1 MPSSSIRF
9 LEIAQEPSF
18 CCLNNGYPD
27 ASLLT
32 GVYAFQSIEFTD
44 ASQLVSIG
52 EATQT
57 EVNDTNASWGKLAP
71 EADLDGHGDPMVG
84 GSLSFDV
91 YLRSTGGAA
100 TGADYGVKKLLQ
112 TRLLSYDRH
121 TQLNV
126 DAPSDISSVSSS
138 GFVTS
143 DHAEF
148 ASDPVA
154 IVKNDNEQSLPLY
167 ITSSDNTNTEPYV
180 WDTTFASAGSDKVL
194 PLTYYYLPSGG
205 GDPLP
210 THPTVA
216 LRITGDGWCKI
227 AFGCSL
233 TALTLTMDG
242 DNRAIKM
249 SLTVDMTAVF
259 EVTPVPTVARAIVQD
274 GAILHQLGAPLIVGK
289 SYSSAVPSDGSG
301 APDPTIAN
309 AYCIDS
315 MTLSLTWTAEGYAC
329 GSYYLKH
336 SPLEA
341 VSLDTSLQLSIGGI
355 DAQQQFLANWKD
367 RADNYCYLAIGF
379 GGDITENEGGA
390 IIIPA
395 AFVKDPGVWNVDAG
409 SSYLKTNVTFDL
421 GFNQIVSGGPAIII
435 GLA

>member
-9 LEIAQEPSF
+9 LEIAEEPSF
-18 CCLNNGYPD
+18 CNLVGGYPSD
-27 ASLLT
+27 T
-32 GVYAFQSIEFTD
+32 GLVWQSIEFVD
-44 ASQLVSIG
+44 AGQLVTIG

-71 EADLDGHGDPMVG
+71 EADLDGQGAPVVG

-91 YLRSTGGAA
+91 YLRSTGGTAA
-100 TGADYGVKKLLQ
+100 QADNYGVKKLLR
-112 TRLLSYDRH
+112 TRLLSYDRY
-121 TQLNV
+121 TDLGTNV
-126 DAPSDISSVSSS
+126 PSKITSVSSS
-138 GFVTS
+138 GFVTN
-143 DHAEF
+143 DHAYF
-148 ASDPVA
+148 ASDVVA
-154 IVKNDNEQSLPLY
+154 LVKNDDQQSLPLY
-167 ITSSDNTNTEPYV
+167 ITSSDVSNTEPYV
-180 WDTTFASAGSDKVL
+180 WDTTFASAGDDKVL

-210 THPTVA
+210 SHPTVA
-216 LRITGDGWCKI
+216 LRITGDGWCKV
-227 AFGCSL
+227 AYGCSL
-233 TALTLTMDG
+233 TGLTLTMDG

-259 EVTPVPTVARAIVQD
+259 EVTPVPTVARAVVGD

-301 APDPTIAN
+301 APDPSIAN

-315 MTLSLTWTAEGYAC
+315 MTLTLTWTAEGYAC

-341 VSLDTSLQLSIGGI
+341 VSLDASLQLSIGGI

-367 RADNYCYLAIGF
+367 RADNYCYIAIGF

-395 AFVKDPGVWNVDAG
+395 AFVKDPSIWNIDAG

-421 GFNQIVSGGPAIII
+421 GFNQIVSGGPCIMI

>member
-9 LEIAQEPSF
+9 LEIAEEPNF
-18 CCLNNGYPD
+18 CCLSGGYPD

-32 GVYAFQSIEFTD
+32 GLWQSIEFID
-44 ASQLVSIG
+44 ASQLVTIG

-71 EADLDGHGDPMVG
+71 EADLDGAGNPVVG

-91 YLRSTGGAA
+91 YLRSTGG
-100 TGADYGVKKLLQ
+100 TGAQADNYGVKKLLK
-112 TRLLSYDRH
+112 TRLLSYDRY
-121 TQLNV
+121 TNLSS
-126 DAPSDISSVSSS
+126 DAPSTISSVSAS
-138 GFVTS
+138 GFVTT
-143 DHAEF
+143 DYAKF
-148 ASDPVA
+148 ASDCA
-154 IVKNDNEQSLPLY
+154 ALVKNDNQQSLPIY
-167 ITSSDNTNTEPYV
+167 ITSSDNANTEPYV

-259 EVTPVPTVARAIVQD
+259 EVTPVPTVARPVVGD

-301 APDPTIAN
+301 APDPTVAN

-315 MTLSLTWTAEGYAC
+315 MTLTLTWTAEGYAC

-341 VSLDTSLQLSIGGI
+341 VSLDASLQLSVGGI

-395 AFVKDPGVWNVDAG
+395 AFVKDPSVWNVDAG

-421 GFNQIVSGGPAIII
+421 GFNQIVSGGPCIII

>member
-9 LEIAQEPSF
+9 LEIADEPNF

-27 ASLLT
+27 ESLLT
-32 GVYAFQSIEFTD
+32 GLWQSIEFTD
-44 ASQLVSIG
+44 ASQLVTIG

-57 EVNDTNASWGKLAP
+57 DVNDNNASWGKVAP
-71 EADLDGHGDPMVG
+71 EADLDGQGKPVVA

-91 YLRSTGGAA
+91 YLRSTGG
-100 TGADYGVKKLLQ
+100 TGAQADNYGVKKLLK
-112 TRLLSYDRH
+112 TRMLSYDRY
-121 TQLNV
+121 TQLST
-126 DAPSDISSVSSS
+126 DAPSTITSVSSS
-138 GFVTS
+138 GFVTPDYS
-143 DHAEF
+143 NF
-148 ASDPVA
+148 ASDCVA
-154 IVKNDNEQSLPLY
+154 LVKNDDQQSLPLY
-167 ITSSDNTNTEPYV
+167 ITSSTSSDTTPFV
-180 WDTTFASAGSDKVL
+180 WDSTFASGGSDKVL

-259 EVTPVPTVARAIVQD
+259 EVTPVPSVARAVVGD

-289 SYSSAVPSDGSG
+289 SYSSALPSDGSG
-301 APDPTIAN
+301 APDPTVAN
-309 AYCIDS
+309 AYCLDS
-315 MTLSLTWTAEGYAC
+315 MTLTLTWTAEGYAC

-341 VSLDTSLQLSIGGI
+341 VSLDASLQLSVGGI

-367 RADNYCYLAIGF
+367 RADNYCYIGIGF
-379 GGDITENEGGA
+379 GGDLTENEGGA

-395 AFVKDPGVWNVDAG
+395 AFVKDPGIWNVDAG

-421 GFNQIVSGGPAIII
+421 GFNQIVSGGPCIMI